1 MSTIDQIN
9 IPDLGDVDEV
19 EVIEVC
25 VDVGQKVESEDSIM
39 ILETDKAAMEIPA
52 SVDGEV
58 KNILISVGDMV
69 KQGMPFVE
77 IEVAETSLEEIN
89 TSEVKNED
97 SLAESKEE
105 IIDDTSGDEIS
116 LAKPLIPDL
125 GDVDE
130 VEVIEVCVDVGQ
142 KVESEDSIMI
152 LETDKAAMEIPASV
166 DGEVKNILISVGDM
180 VKQGMPFVEI
190 EVAETSL
197 EEINTSEVK
206 NEDSLAE
213 SKEEIIDDTS
223 GDEISLA
230 KPLIPDLG
238 DVDEVEV
245 IEVCVEAGQK
255 VESEDSIMI
264 LETDKAAM
272 EIPASVDGEVKNIL
286 INVGDMVK
294 QGMPF
299 VEIETIKKAAK
310 KNNKTENIVTKINEI
325 KSDKIEEVPQKIT
338 QNIQPINY
346 KNSSVHSGPATRK
359 LAREFGINLL
369 EVKGSG
375 PKGRI
380 LKEDLHAFVSQRLN
394 SGSTQEGFQHSQPDI
409 DFSKWGSV
417 SFEKLSKFQ
426 KTASKNLHTSWINI
440 PHVTQHDDAD
450 ITDLLALRADLNK
463 QHKTKVSPLA
473 YIIKATVETL
483 KLYPLMNTS
492 LNKNLDTVVLK
503 NYFNIGVAVD
513 TPEGLIVPNIKDA
526 DKKTILDI
534 SDNVIN
540 LANLAK
546 ERKLKVDQLK
556 GATFT
561 ISSLSGIGGKY
572 FTPIINPPEVAI
584 LGLSKPF
591 DNLYLDDKKVV
602 NKKLLPVSLSYDHRA
617 INGAYAAR
625 FVSELSKQLNQI
637 QSLKESFNGS

>member
-1 MSTIDQIN
+1 MSKIKQIN
-9 IPDLGDVDEV
+9 IPDLGDVEEV

-25 VDVGQKVESEDSIM
+25 VDVGQTVGSEDSIM

-58 KNILISVGDMV
+58 KNILINVGDMV

-77 IEVAETSLEEIN
+77 IEISENSNEGIKNQDINNEPEIKTETKKEI
-89 TSEVKNED
+89 TED
-97 SLAESKEE
+97 HSH
-105 IIDDTSGDEIS
+105 DEIS
-116 LAKPLIPDL
+116 ISKPLIPDL
-125 GDVDE
+125 GDVEE

-142 KVESEDSIMI
+142 
-152 LETDKAAMEIPASV
+152 T
-166 DGEVKNILISVGDM
+166 VG
-180 VKQGMPFVEI
+180 
-190 EVAETSL
+190 
-197 EEINTSEVK
+197 
-206 NEDSLAE
+206 
-213 SKEEIIDDTS
+213 
-223 GDEISLA
+223 
-230 KPLIPDLG
+230 
-238 DVDEVEV
+238 
-245 IEVCVEAGQK
+245 
-255 VESEDSIMI
+255 SEDSIMI

-299 VEIETIKKAAK
+299 VEIETITKVTSKESRASETIVQETLNTIADTNKKIPE
-310 KNNKTENIVTKINEI
+310 KTN
-325 KSDKIEEVPQKIT
+325 
-338 QNIQPINY
+338 QNSQPINY
-346 KNSSVHSGPATRK
+346 KNTSTHSGPATRK

-394 SGSTQEGFQHSQPDI
+394 DNTSQVGFQHSQPDI
-409 DFSKWGSV
+409 DFSKWGNI

-450 ITDLLALRADLNK
+450 ITGLLALRADLNK
-463 QHKTKVSPLA
+463 ENKTKVSPLA

-492 LNKNLDTVVLK
+492 LNKDLDTVVIK
-503 NYFNIGVAVD
+503 DYFNIGIAVD

-526 DKKTILDI
+526 DKKSILNI
-534 SDNVIN
+534 SNEVIS
-540 LANLAK
+540 LAKLAK
-546 ERKLKVDQLK
+546 ERKLKVEQLK

-572 FTPIINPPEVAI
+572 FTPIINPPEAAI

-591 DNLYLDDKKVV
+591 ENLSLENKEIV
-602 NKKLLPVSLSYDHRA
+602 NKKLLPVSLSYDHRV
-617 INGAYAAR
+617 INGAYAAK
-625 FVSELSKQLNQI
+625 FVAELSNQLNQL
-637 QSLKESFNGS
+637 QFLKESFNES

>member
-1 MSTIDQIN
+1 MSTVKQIN

-25 VDVGQKVESEDSIM
+25 VKTGQKVKSEDSIM

-58 KNILISVGDMV
+58 KNIIINVGDMV

-77 IEVAETSLEEIN
+77 IDVFETSTVEIDA
-89 TSEVKNED
+89 SEDED
-97 SLAESKEE
+97 VDNLTESKKE
-105 IIDDTSGDEIS
+105 IIDDTSIDEIS

-130 VEVIEVCVDVGQ
+130 VEVIEVCV
-142 KVESEDSIMI
+142 KV
-152 LETDKAAMEIPASV
+152 
-166 DGEVKNILISVGDM
+166 
-180 VKQGMPFVEI
+180 
-190 EVAETSL
+190 
-197 EEINTSEVK
+197 
-206 NEDSLAE
+206 
-213 SKEEIIDDTS
+213 
-223 GDEISLA
+223 
-230 KPLIPDLG
+230 
-238 DVDEVEV
+238 
-245 IEVCVEAGQK
+245 GQK

-299 VEIETIKKAAK
+299 VEIETIKKASK
-310 KNNKTENIVTKINEI
+310 KTNKIEDIVTKADET
-325 KSDKIEEVPQKIT
+325 KSDKIEQAPLKT
-338 QNIQPINY
+338 NQNIQPINY
-346 KNSSVHSGPATRK
+346 TNSSVHSGPATRK

-394 SGSTQEGFQHSQPDI
+394 SGSTQVGFQHSQPDI

-450 ITDLLALRADLNK
+450 ITDLLTLRADLNK
-463 QHKTKVSPLA
+463 KHKTKVSPLA

-483 KLYPLMNTS
+483 KRYPLMNTS

-503 NYFNIGVAVD
+503 DYFNIGVAVD

-526 DKKTILDI
+526 DKKTVLEI
-534 SDNVIN
+534 SDNVIS
-540 LANLAK
+540 LAKLAK

-591 DNLYLDDKKVV
+591 DNLYLDNKKVV
-602 NKKLLPVSLSYDHRA
+602 NKKLLPVSLSYDHRV

>member
-1 MSTIDQIN
+1 MSTVKQIN

-25 VDVGQKVESEDSIM
+25 VKV
-39 ILETDKAAMEIPA
+39 
-52 SVDGEV
+52 
-58 KNILISVGDMV
+58 
-69 KQGMPFVE
+69 
-77 IEVAETSLEEIN
+77 
-89 TSEVKNED
+89 
-97 SLAESKEE
+97 
-105 IIDDTSGDEIS
+105 
-116 LAKPLIPDL
+116 
-125 GDVDE
+125 
-130 VEVIEVCVDVGQ
+130 
-142 KVESEDSIMI
+142 
-152 LETDKAAMEIPASV
+152 
-166 DGEVKNILISVGDM
+166 
-180 VKQGMPFVEI
+180 
-190 EVAETSL
+190 
-197 EEINTSEVK
+197 
-206 NEDSLAE
+206 
-213 SKEEIIDDTS
+213 
-223 GDEISLA
+223 
-230 KPLIPDLG
+230 
-238 DVDEVEV
+238 
-245 IEVCVEAGQK
+245 GQK

-299 VEIETIKKAAK
+299 VEIETIKKASK
-310 KNNKTENIVTKINEI
+310 KTNKIEDIFTKADET
-325 KSDKIEEVPQKIT
+325 KSDKIEQAPSKIN

-346 KNSSVHSGPATRK
+346 TNSSVHSGPATRK

-394 SGSTQEGFQHSQPDI
+394 NGSTQVGFQHSQPDI

-450 ITDLLALRADLNK
+450 ITDLLTLRADLNK
-463 QHKTKVSPLA
+463 KHKTKVSPLA

-503 NYFNIGVAVD
+503 DYYNIGVAVD

-526 DKKTILDI
+526 DKKTVLEI
-534 SDNVIN
+534 SDNVIS
-540 LANLAK
+540 LAKLAK

-591 DNLYLDDKKVV
+591 DNLYLDNKKVV
-602 NKKLLPVSLSYDHRA
+602 NKKLLPVSLSYDHRV